1 MGNYTSNVF
10 TLNDECILKTNRLND
25 ILSFIQDVGIVFFDV
40 YFILVIFQQEAV
52 FFILKTQEGRK
63 VEEILFD
70 HNNESLSG

>member
-1 MGNYTSNVF
+1 MDKYSSKVF
-10 TLNDECILKTNRLND
+10 TLNECILNTNSLND
-25 ILSFIQDVGIVFFDV
+25 ILSFIQDVGIVFFDA

>member
-25 ILSFIQDVGIVFFDV
+25 ILSFIQDVGIVFFDA